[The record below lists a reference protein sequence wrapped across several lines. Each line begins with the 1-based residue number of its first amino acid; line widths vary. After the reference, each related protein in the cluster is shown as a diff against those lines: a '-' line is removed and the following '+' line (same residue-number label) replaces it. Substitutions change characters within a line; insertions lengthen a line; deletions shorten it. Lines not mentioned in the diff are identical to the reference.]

1 MKKLS
6 SNFSFLCRASK
17 ADRNGFSP
25 VELSIVINGE
35 RTYLR
40 LPMKCAADEFSRLR
54 TSRKGNWL
62 KDYLSSTYLEVQMVI
77 SQLQVRRVAITAS
90 AVKSA
95 LLSGGVSAI
104 SYTLGDLKK
113 DYLDILKYRC
123 SVETF
128 RRYELAFDLF
138 LKSLS
143 QSSKHSEAEDTPRV
157 TTSTGGK
164 KSDTNQVKRFF
175 RGADT
180 EVIDVT
186 NADVLRYKNIADGKF
201 DGSTAYGYLSRL
213 KSFFIY
219 AVNNGKISINPFNGI
234 RLKRQEKE
242 VVILSDADYCKLKN
256 KVIDIPRLEKVRDLF
271 IFACNSGLSFCDIND
286 LRPSDFL
293 VVDGRVVI
301 DKCRKKT
308 GVRFYS
314 VVLEDGVRILEKY
327 DYCLPCISN
336 QKTNA
341 FIHELEVICN
351 LSCRCTFHRSRHYYI
366 SSLIKKGVDISIVQK
381 CAGHQRIVQ
390 TTHYLHLCM
399 EDVVKGVN
407 RCL

>member
-219 AVNNGKISINPFNGI
+219 A
-234 RLKRQEKE
+234 
-242 VVILSDADYCKLKN
+242 DADYCKLKN

-351 LSCRCTFHRSRHYYI
+351 LSCRCTFHRSRHFYI